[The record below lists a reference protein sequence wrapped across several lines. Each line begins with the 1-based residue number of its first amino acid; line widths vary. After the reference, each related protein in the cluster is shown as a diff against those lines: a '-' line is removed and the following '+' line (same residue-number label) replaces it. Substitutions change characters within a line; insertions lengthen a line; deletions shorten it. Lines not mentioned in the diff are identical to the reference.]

1 MQCMYQKYKKKIC
14 QKALEIFLCYI
25 YKYRTGRR
33 KKGVFIVDLFFL
45 GTGAGIP
52 AKLRNVTSIALKL
65 LEERGGIW
73 MFDAGEATQH
83 QILHTSIK
91 PRRIEKIFITHL
103 HGDHIYGLPGLLSS
117 RSFQG
122 GESMVTVYGPK
133 GIKEY
138 ILGSLSVSQ
147 TYLKYPLEI
156 IEIEEGIIFEDEQFT
171 VETRLLEHGIPSYG
185 YRIVEKDRP
194 GTLLAD
200 KLIESGVKPGP
211 IFKKIK
217 NGETVTLE
225 DGTTIVPADFLGP
238 LQKGRIVT
246 ILGDTRYCESAIYL
260 AEKADLLVHEATFS
274 KGEEKLAFDYFHS
287 TTHQAA
293 EVAKLADCKQLC
305 LTHISSRYDRNAWRE
320 LVEEAKEVFPNTDI
334 AEDFKEITISL
345 K

>member
-1 MQCMYQKYKKKIC
+1 
-14 QKALEIFLCYI
+14 
-25 YKYRTGRR
+25 
-33 KKGVFIVDLFFL
+33 VDLFFL

-65 LEERGGIW
+65 LEERGAIW
-73 MFDAGEATQH
+73 LFDAGEATQH

-138 ILGSLSVSQ
+138 INVSLSVSQ

-156 IEIEEGIIFEDEQFT
+156 VEIQEKVIFEDDQFT
-171 VETRLLEHGIPSYG
+171 VEARLLEHGMSSYG
-185 YRIVEKDRP
+185 FRIVEKDRP

-200 KLIESGVKPGP
+200 KLVEAGIQPGP
-211 IFKKIK
+211 IVKKIK
-217 NGETVTLE
+217 NGETVSLE
-225 DGTTIVPADFLGP
+225 DGRTIVPADFLGP
-238 LQKGRIVT
+238 VQQGRIVT
-246 ILGDTRYCESAIYL
+246 ILGDTRYCENAIYL
-260 AEKADLLVHEATFS
+260 AKNADLLVHEATFS

-287 TTHQAA
+287 TTRQAA
-293 EVAKLADCKQLC
+293 EIAKRAECKQLC
-305 LTHISSRYDRNAWRE
+305 LTHISSRYDRFTWRE
-320 LVEEAKEVFPNTDI
+320 LVEEAREVFPNTDI
-334 AEDFKEITISL
+334 AEDFKEVTIPL

>member
-1 MQCMYQKYKKKIC
+1 LDI
-14 QKALEIFLCYI
+14 
-25 YKYRTGRR
+25 
-33 KKGVFIVDLFFL
+33 FFL

-65 LEERGGIW
+65 LEERGAVW
-73 MFDAGEATQH
+73 LFDAGEATQH

-122 GESMVTVYGPK
+122 GESEVVVYGPK

-138 ILGSLSVSQ
+138 ITISLSVSQ
-147 TYLKYPLEI
+147 TYLKYPLKI
-156 IEIEEGIIFEDEQFT
+156 VEIEEGIIFEDEQFT
-171 VETRLLEHGIPSYG
+171 VEARILEHGIPSYG
-185 YRIVEKDRP
+185 YRIAEKDRP

-200 KLIESGVKPGP
+200 KLIEAGVQPGP
-211 IFKKIK
+211 VFRQIK

-225 DGTTIVPADFLGP
+225 DGRVIVPDDFLGP
-238 LQKGRIVT
+238 TQKGRIVT
-246 ILGDTRYCESAIYL
+246 ILGDTRFCKNSISL
-260 AEKADLLVHEATFS
+260 ATNADLLIHEATFS

-293 EVAKLADCKQLC
+293 LAAKQAGCKQLC

-320 LVEEAKEVFPNTDI
+320 LVSEAQEIFQNTTI
-334 AEDFKEITISL
+334 AEDFKELSL
-345 K
+345 PLK

>member
-1 MQCMYQKYKKKIC
+1 
-14 QKALEIFLCYI
+14 
-25 YKYRTGRR
+25 
-33 KKGVFIVDLFFL
+33 VDIFFL
-45 GTGAGIP
+45 GTGAGMP

-65 LEERGGIW
+65 LEERGEVW
-73 MFDAGEATQH
+73 LFDAGEATQH

-122 GESMVTVYGPK
+122 GESEVTVYGPK

-138 ILGSLSVSQ
+138 INVSLSASQ
-147 TYLKYPLEI
+147 TYLKYPLHI

-171 VETRLLEHGIPSYG
+171 VETLPLDHGIPSYG

-200 KLIESGVKPGP
+200 KLIEAGIRPGP

-225 DGTTIVPADFLGP
+225 DGRTIEPAGFLGP
-238 LQKGRIVT
+238 AEKGRIVT
-246 ILGDTRYCESAIYL
+246 ILGDTRYCANAITL
-260 AEKADLLVHEATFS
+260 AKNADILVHEATFS
-274 KGEEKLAFDYFHS
+274 KGEERLAFDYFHA

-293 EVAKLADCKQLC
+293 EIARQANCKQLC

-320 LVEEAKEVFPNTDI
+320 LVEEAREVFSNTEI
-334 AEDFKEITISL
+334 AEDFKEITIPL

>member
-1 MQCMYQKYKKKIC
+1 
-14 QKALEIFLCYI
+14 
-25 YKYRTGRR
+25 
-33 KKGVFIVDLFFL
+33 VDLFFL

-65 LEERGGIW
+65 LEERGAIW
-73 MFDAGEATQH
+73 LFDAGEATQH

-138 ILGSLSVSQ
+138 INVSLSVSQ

-156 IEIEEGIIFEDEQFT
+156 VEIQEKVIFEDDQFT
-171 VETRLLEHGIPSYG
+171 VEARLLEHGMSSYG
-185 YRIVEKDRP
+185 FRIVEKDRP

-200 KLIESGVKPGP
+200 KLVEAGIQPGP

-217 NGETVTLE
+217 NGETVSLE
-225 DGTTIVPADFLGP
+225 DGRTIVPADFLGP
-238 LQKGRIVT
+238 VQQGRIVT
-246 ILGDTRYCESAIYL
+246 ILGDTRYCENAIYL
-260 AEKADLLVHEATFS
+260 AKNADLLVHEATFS

-287 TTHQAA
+287 TTRQAA
-293 EVAKLADCKQLC
+293 EIAKRAECKQLC
-305 LTHISSRYDRNAWRE
+305 LTHISSRYDRFTWRE
-320 LVEEAKEVFPNTDI
+320 LVEEAREVFPNTDI
-334 AEDFKEITISL
+334 AEDFKEVTIPL